1 MNLDLAGR
9 VAIVGGSSAGLGY
22 AIAESMA
29 LDGAGVVVASRSRQ
43 RVDAAV
49 ERIRAAGG
57 DAVAGV
63 AADLNDPESP
73 RRLAQAAADLFG
85 PPTIVVANTGG
96 PRPMPAV
103 AATADDLDA
112 ACASL
117 LTPVQRL
124 LHATLPA
131 MRDSGWG
138 RFVAITSIAVR
149 EPQPGL
155 VLSNALRAAVTGY
168 LKSVADEVAD
178 SGITVNTVLPGYTD
192 TERLREL
199 AASMADRDGTTVE
212 GVLEAWARRA
222 PIARLLRPEEVA
234 AAVVFLCSDAASGIT
249 GVALP
254 VDGGFGR
261 GLL

>member
-1 MNLDLAGR
+1 MNLNLAGR

-22 AIAESMA
+22 AVAERMA
-29 LDGAGVVVASRSRQ
+29 SEGAAVVVVSRSQ
-43 RVDAAV
+43 PRVDAAV

-63 AADLNDPESP
+63 AADLTDPDSP
-73 RRLAQAAADLFG
+73 QRLADAAAEVFG
-85 PPTIVVANTGG
+85 PPTIVVANAGG
-96 PRPMPAV
+96 PPPMPAV
-103 AATADDLDA
+103 EATADDLDS
-112 ACASL
+112 ACATL
-117 LTPVQRL
+117 LKPVQRL

-131 MRDSGWG
+131 MHAADWG

-149 EPQPGL
+149 QPQPGL
-155 VLSNALRAAVTGY
+155 VLSNSLRAAVTGY
-168 LKSVADEVAD
+168 LKSVADEVAG
-178 SGITVNTVLPGYTD
+178 SGITVNTVLPGYTE

-199 AASMADRDGTTVE
+199 AASMAERDGTTVE
-212 GVLEAWARRA
+212 GVLEQWAQHA
-222 PIARLLRPEEVA
+222 PVGRLLRPEEVA
-234 AAVVFLCSDAASGIT
+234 AAVVFLCSEAASGIT